1 MPPHASMGGDHAYDI
16 VRRLVGSSTQL
27 VPSIMRPGSRP
38 NYLKKTINVIS
49 VTPAAWHDFCTQGG
63 ISARAAAASPNGSP
77 QQATGAIGNIYAARR
92 SVK

>member
-38 NYLKKTINVIS
+38 NYVKKINVIS
-49 VTPAAWHDFCTQGG
+49 ATPAA
-63 ISARAAAASPNGSP
+63 
-77 QQATGAIGNIYAARR
+77 
-92 SVK
+92 

>member
-38 NYLKKTINVIS
+38 NYVKKTINDIS
-49 VTPAAWHDFCTQGG
+49 VTPAA
-63 ISARAAAASPNGSP
+63 
-77 QQATGAIGNIYAARR
+77 
-92 SVK
+92 